1 MAKTAYRFSHQP
13 CCRSSC
19 SDCRAP
25 RTCQQLAVD
34 RSPGNTGSHSHPLPS
49 SGEEG
54 DRLGRD
60 DAQGAL
66 TWQRKDGVGDDRMD
80 GAWRAWDGEAYLGRL
95 QQVHGQPGRSR
106 QRSGMNTSTTHPLP
120 IMTMLKL

>member
-1 MAKTAYRFSHQP
+1 MAKTACRFSHRP

-19 SDCRAP
+19 SDSRALH
-25 RTCQQLAVD
+25 TCWQLAVD
-34 RSPGNTGSHSHPLPS
+34 RSPGSKGSHSHPLPS

-66 TWQRKDGVGDDRMD
+66 TWQRKDDVGDDRMD
-80 GAWRAWDGEAYLGRL
+80 GAWRAWDGEAYLGRH
-95 QQVHGQPGRSR
+95 QQGHGQPGHSKLRL
-106 QRSGMNTSTTHPLP
+106 GMNTLMTHPPL